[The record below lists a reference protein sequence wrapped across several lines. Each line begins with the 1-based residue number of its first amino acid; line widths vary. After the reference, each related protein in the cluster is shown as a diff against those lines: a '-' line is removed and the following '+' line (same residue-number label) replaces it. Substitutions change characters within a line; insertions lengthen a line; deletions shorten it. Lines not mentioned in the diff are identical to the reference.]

1 MHRVFLIWL
10 IAFSIAPLF
19 LFSQSSV
26 QIRKAEKLFRK
37 TGEIHFWFL
46 LKSQSDKKEL
56 TRVISIDHVH
66 GDTVWAF
73 ANKKGLLRFYE
84 LGYSKINQIETSA
97 EVFRKTQKKKRK
109 GQTSI
114 SAFDN
119 YPTYGQYEQIM
130 LQFQT
135 TYPNICKL
143 VNLGTL
149 PSGRKI
155 LALKISDSLSKREN
169 EPQFLYTSTMHGDE
183 TAGYPLMLK
192 LADLLL
198 SSYGSNPRLTY
209 LVNQTEIW
217 INPLANPDGTY
228 RGGNNSVAG
237 ASRFNISNV
246 DLNRNYP
253 DPEDGPHPDGEAYQ
267 PETKIFM
274 AFADS
279 MEFVMAANFHGGAEV
294 ANFPW
299 DTWSRRSAD
308 EVWWTAESS
317 KFVDSA
323 RFSAPANYF
332 NQIFGYPNLSGVVQG
347 FEWYEVNGGRQDY
360 MNWFK
365 NCKELTV
372 ELSDTKILP
381 ENQIDLHWNYLT
393 KSLTTY
399 VEASLRG
406 FRGTVKD
413 ACTGKPIRA
422 KIAVLNYDKDSSHIY
437 SGKTL
442 GNYHRPI
449 SPDFYNIQ
457 VSAPG
462 YQTITFNNLFV
473 SNGWATVKDFFM
485 VPEIPKPN
493 FKINKNALCGTS
505 VQFSDLSGSGN
516 RWLWDFGDGDTSNLQ
531 NPIKIY
537 LNQGNYDVKLKVWNC
552 AGYDSSIVQNAIQI
566 ISPKIVSS
574 EGDTSNCGAIPHTL
588 KATSANKVFW
598 YSSLNSNIA
607 LDSGLVFQTDSLKNS
622 TTYYVQAST
631 AVNFPKLGPISNLIG
646 PGGFYTANSYHY
658 LIFDASSPFLLKSV
672 KVFANTSGN
681 RIIQFRNAQGVAIF
695 SKVFNIPQGESR
707 INLNWNIPVGT
718 GLQLGINGGNSNNLF
733 RNSSG
738 GNYPY
743 NIDGVV
749 SITGNSAGN
758 PVFYYYFYDWEVS
771 AKCETTRFP
780 VSAIVNN
787 APSPFVSVSSG
798 TISVCEGDSV
808 LLSANFSNALNPTF
822 TWFSGINPVG
832 HINPIYLKPSQGN
845 NAFRCR
851 IFSKDS
857 CAINN
862 PANSNVLTV
871 GLKPRP
877 AIPQI
882 QILNGFL
889 VSNSG
894 PVKWFRNEVLVANQ
908 PSDSLLPIESGSYF
922 AIAVGSNGC
931 SSESSAAIVITSRSD
946 KKVKSQSRM
955 YYSDAELHFENLNNF
970 EKYIEI
976 FSVSGKLILSQKV
989 NQGSM
994 IISCK
999 SFSPGKY
1006 FVKLEGEN
1014 TNYSFLK
1021 N

>member
-1 MHRVFLIWL
+1 MQRFLLLWL
-10 IAFSIAPLF
+10 ISLSSLPILS
-19 LFSQSSV
+19 FSQSSS
-26 QIRKAEKLFRK
+26 QIRKAEKIFK
-37 TGEIHFWFL
+37 NKGEIHFWFL
-46 LKSQSDKKEL
+46 LKSKADKKEL
-56 TRVISIDHVH
+56 TRVISIDHMH

-73 ANKKGLLRFYE
+73 ANKRGLLRFYE
-84 LGYSKINQIETSA
+84 LGYSKINQIESPA

-109 GQTSI
+109 GQTSV

-279 MEFVMAANFHGGAEV
+279 MEFVMSANFHGGAEV

-299 DTWSRRSAD
+299 DTWQKRSAD
-308 EVWWTAESS
+308 ETWWTAESL

-323 RFSAPANYF
+323 RVSAPPNYF
-332 NQIFGYPNLSGVVQG
+332 NQIFGYPNLPGVVQG
-347 FEWYEVNGGRQDY
+347 FDWYEINGGRQDY

-365 NCKELTV
+365 NCKEFTV

-393 KSLTTY
+393 KSLLNY
-399 VEASLRG
+399 MEACLRG

-437 SGKTL
+437 SGKVL

-473 SNGWATVKDFFM
+473 SPGLATVKDFFM

-505 VQFSDLSGSGN
+505 AQFSDLSGSGN

-531 NPIKIY
+531 NPLKIY

-552 AGYDSSIVQNAIQI
+552 AGYDSVTVQNAIQI

-574 EGDTSNCGAIPHTL
+574 VGDTSNCGAIPHTL
-588 KATSANKVFW
+588 KATSPNKIFW
-598 YSSLNSNIA
+598 YSSLNSNVA
-607 LDSGLVFQTDSLKNS
+607 LDSGLVFQTDSLKTS
-622 TTYYVQAST
+622 TTFYVQAST
-631 AVNFPKLGPISNLIG
+631 AINFPKLGPGSNLIG
-646 PGGFYTANSYHY
+646 QGGFYTSNSYHY
-658 LIFDASSPFLLKSV
+658 LIFDATSPFLLKSV
-672 KVFANTSGN
+672 KVFANTAGN
-681 RIIQFRNAQGVAIF
+681 RTIQFRNAQGVAIF
-695 SKVFNIPQGESR
+695 SRVFNIPQGESR
-707 INLNWNIPVGT
+707 INLNWSIPVGT

-738 GNYPY
+738 ANYPY
-743 NIDGVV
+743 NIEGVV

-758 PVFYYYFYDWEVS
+758 PAFYYYFYDWEVS
-771 AKCETTRFP
+771 AKCESVRLP
-780 VSAIVNN
+780 VIATVNN
-787 APSPFVSVSSG
+787 APSPLVSITSG
-798 TISVCEGDSV
+798 ITSVCEGDSV
-808 LLSANFSNALNPTF
+808 LLTANISNALNPTIS
-822 TWFSGINPVG
+822 WFSGINPVG
-832 HINPIYLKPSQGN
+832 NSNPIYLKPSTGN
-845 NAFRCR
+845 NSFRCR
-851 IFSKDS
+851 IFSSDS
-857 CAINN
+857 CAVNN
-862 PANSNVLTV
+862 PANSSLLTI
-871 GLKPRP
+871 GLKPKP
-877 AIPQI
+877 GIPQI

-894 PVKWFRNEVLVANQ
+894 PVKWYRNEVLVSNQ
-908 PSDSLLPIESGSYF
+908 PSDSLLPIESGTYY
-922 AIAVGSNGC
+922 AVSVGPNGC
-931 SSESSAAIVITSRSD
+931 ASESSNSIVLTSNSNQ
-946 KKVKSQSRM
+946 KVKSLSHM
-955 YYSDAELHFENLNNF
+955 FYSESELHVENLSNSV
-970 EKYIEI
+970 KTIEI
-976 FSVSGKLILSQKV
+976 FNISGQLLLAQKV
-989 NQGSM
+989 NQGS
-994 IISCK
+994 IRIPCK
-999 SFSPGKY
+999 LMSPGKY
-1006 FVKLEGEN
+1006 FVKLEGEK
-1014 TNYSFLK
+1014 TNFSFLK